1 MALVSTLAMWLGKN
15 DGKIL
20 IQWFGWE
27 IKSTPAFFLLMLSSL
42 VFFLY
47 LTFILIL
54 YIISYPKN
62 TLRKYEKF
70 KLNKAKESL
79 HAGIIASYYG
89 NKTEVFSGLNK
100 SKKYFQNT
108 PLLLLLELQSSIFQ
122 NNDKASFLILTKMLE
137 INILKPIA
145 IKGLISYSIRKKD
158 FQLFKNVLAKSIDK
172 KFHFSWIKNEIFR
185 FCIENNSWKVL
196 ADYLE
201 NKSLSNKKENKLII
215 SSVFFQVATDYYKKK
230 SLVESKKFLNK
241 ALKLNKF
248 FPPYIELYCQLEAGK
263 NKNEL
268 IKTLKSYWIKNPNP
282 NIEDCINLAFSKE
295 NNNSKLKILT
305 KILNNHNDNY
315 YKYLILG
322 KFKYYA
328 KVWGASRVA
337 LEKSLS
343 FEPSKEAYYY
353 LHKIHE
359 TITKDTISS
368 IKCLKLYE
376 SSEEKFFWN
385 CAICSKSFF
394 KWKTFCPS
402 CKNFNS
408 IKASSSKININSE
421 KQIVSLDK
429 ALLNKF

>member
-1 MALVSTLAMWLGKN
+1 MALVSTLAMWLGKH

-27 IKSTPAFFLLMLSSL
+27 IKSTPAFFLLILSSL

-47 LTFILIL
+47 LIFSLIV
-54 YIISYPKN
+54 YIFSYPKN
-62 TLRKYEKF
+62 TLRRLKKF

-79 HAGIIASYYG
+79 HSGIIASYYG
-89 NKTEVFSGLNK
+89 NKSEVLSSLKK

-137 INILKPIA
+137 INVLKPIA
-145 IKGLISYSIRKKD
+145 IKGLISYAIRKKD
-158 FQLFKNVLAKSIDK
+158 FQLFKNILAKSIDK
-172 KFHFSWIKNEIFR
+172 KFYFSWIKHEVFR
-185 FCIENNSWKVL
+185 FCIENSSWRIL

-201 NKSLSNKKENKLII
+201 SKRLSNKKENKLII
-215 SSVFFQVATDYYKKK
+215 SSVYFQIASDYYEKK
-230 SLVESKKFLNK
+230 SLVKSKKFLNK

-248 FPPYIELYCQLEAGK
+248 FPPYIELYCQLEADK

-268 IKTLKSYWIKNPNP
+268 IKILKSYWIKNPNP
-282 NIEDCINLAFSKE
+282 NIGDCINIAFAKE

-305 KILNNHNDNY
+305 KILNNQNDSY

-322 KFKYYA
+322 KFKYQA
-328 KVWGASRVA
+328 KIWGASKVA
-337 LEKSLS
+337 LEKSLA

-359 TITKDTISS
+359 NITKDTIASV
-368 IKCLKLYE
+368 KCFKLYKN
-376 SSEEKFFWN
+376 SEERCFWN
-385 CAICSKSFF
+385 CMVCGKSFF
-394 KWKTFCPS
+394 KWKAICPS

-408 IKASSSKININSE
+408 MKNSSSNINTNSQ
-421 KQIVSLDK
+421 KQIVSFNK